1 MNKWKM
7 SLLSSALVLSI
18 AIPTMANAEVRKP
31 PADGFPKINK
41 ELPVRPG
48 IPVEFQKFLQELH
61 AKLAKGE
68 ITREQYN
75 KMLLDWVRTHSQNPK
90 DKK

>member
-18 AIPTMANAEVRKP
+18 AIPTVANAEVRKP
-31 PADGFPKINK
+31 PADGFPKISTSP
-41 ELPVRPG
+41 PVRPG

-61 AKLAKGE
+61 TKLAKGE
-68 ITREQYN
+68 ITRTQYN
-75 KMLLDWVRTHSQNPK
+75 QMLLDWIKSHSTNPK

>member
-7 SLLSSALVLSI
+7 SFLSAALVLSM
-18 AIPTMANAEVRKP
+18 AIPTLANAEVRKP
-31 PADGFPKINK
+31 PADGFTKTSTTP
-41 ELPVRPG
+41 PTRPG

-75 KMLLDWVRTHSQNPK
+75 RMLLDWIKEHSTNPK